1 MSAQVARNLVPVLAY
16 LTPRVD
22 AISGLYALLA
32 AATKGRDER
41 SHYLRV
47 GLTIDPAEQEDSPQ
61 PANCDPAT
69 QNQEPNQGYCTN
81 AYPGPG
87 DALNPQPFA
96 PPYPR
101 IVPCTAPS
109 RETPERSCR

>member
-1 MSAQVARNLVPVLAY
+1 M
-16 LTPRVD
+16 
-22 AISGLYALLA
+22 
-32 AATKGRDER
+32 
-41 SHYLRV
+41 

-69 QNQEPNQGYCTN
+69 QNQEPNQGYCNN